1 MATLQFLG
9 GTRTVTGSKYLV
21 EAAGR
26 RVLIDC
32 GLFQGLKELRLRN
45 WEPLPLPP
53 SSIDAVIL
61 THAHIDHSG
70 YLPRLVKDGFSGPV
84 FCSSATFSLC
94 RILLRDSAKIQE
106 EDAAYANR
114 MGFSK
119 HKPALPL
126 FTEGEAERALNL
138 FCPVP
143 YRTEIPVNEVFSFR
157 NSTSGHV
164 LGSCFVEL
172 SARTNGTGPLKLVF
186 SGDIGRYDKPI
197 LNDPAAVSATDYL
210 VVESTYGDRLHGPE
224 DPGKQL
230 REIIIETIGRG
241 GTLLIPAFAVGRVQD
256 VLYLILQL
264 KEEKSI
270 PDVPVFLDSPMAIQ
284 ATEEYLGHI
293 EEHNSEMRDNM
304 RKRLQEGGGMVTRV
318 RSSSES
324 QGLANRKAPSI
335 VISSSGM
342 ATGGR
347 VLHHL
352 TSRLP
357 DPRNTVLFVGYQ
369 AQGTR
374 GHSLVSGAHSV
385 KIHGRLV
392 PVGAQIKTLNTLSA
406 HADYSEILLWLE
418 GFQEPPAKTFV
429 VHGEQSASVA
439 LQSHIRDR
447 FGWEAEVPMYGETV
461 LLPGRH

>member
-1 MATLQFLG
+1 
-9 GTRTVTGSKYLV
+9 VTGSKYLV

-45 WEPLPLPP
+45 WELLPVEP
-53 SSIDAVIL
+53 STIDAVIL

-70 YLPRLVKDGFSGPV
+70 YLPRLVKDGFRGAV
-84 FCSSATFSLC
+84 FCSPATAALC
-94 RILLRDSAKIQE
+94 KILLRDSAKIQE

-126 FTEGEAERALNL
+126 FTEREAERALQL

-157 NSTSGHV
+157 TSTSGHV

-172 SARTNGTGPLKLVF
+172 SAAGSGARPLKLVF

-197 LNDPAAVSATDYL
+197 LNDPASVSATDYL
-210 VVESTYGDRLHGPE
+210 VLESTYGDRLHGPE
-224 DPGKQL
+224 DPREQL
-230 REIIIETIGRG
+230 REIIIETAGRG

-256 VLYLILQL
+256 VLYLVLQL
-264 KEEKSI
+264 REEKSI
-270 PDVPVFLDSPMAIQ
+270 PEVPVFLDSPMAIQ
-284 ATEEYLGHI
+284 ATEEYLAHI
-293 EEHNSEMRDNM
+293 EEHNAEMREKM
-304 RKRLQEGGGMVTRV
+304 LGRLREAGGAVTRV

-324 QGLANRKAPSI
+324 MGLANRKTPSI

-352 TSRLP
+352 ARRLP

-374 GHSLVSGAHSV
+374 GHSLVSGAHAV

-392 PVGAQIKTLNTLSA
+392 PVCAQIRTLNTLSA

-418 GFQEPPAKTFV
+418 GFKEPPERTFV

-439 LQSHIRDR
+439 LQSHIGER

-461 LLPGRH
+461 SLRGRNRQTLRL

>member
-1 MATLQFLG
+1 MITLQFLG

-21 EAAGR
+21 EADGR
-26 RVLIDC
+26 RVLVDC

-45 WEPLPLPP
+45 WEPLPVAP

-84 FCSSATFSLC
+84 FCSPATFALC
-94 RILLRDSAKIQE
+94 KILLRDSAKIQE

-126 FTEGEAERALNL
+126 FTEREAETALNL
-138 FCPVP
+138 FRPVP
-143 YRTEIPVNEVFSFR
+143 YRRETPVNEVFSFR
-157 NSTSGHV
+157 TSTSGHV

-172 SARTNGTGPLKLVF
+172 SAVSNGAKPLKTVF

-197 LNDPAAVSATDYL
+197 LNDPAPVSETDYL
-210 VVESTYGDRLHGPE
+210 VVESTYGDRLHGSE
-224 DPGKQL
+224 DPKLQL
-230 REIIIETIGRG
+230 RDIVIETIGRG
-241 GTLLIPAFAVGRVQD
+241 GTLLIPAFAVGRVQEI
-256 VLYLILQL
+256 LYLILQL
-264 KEEKSI
+264 RDERSI
-270 PDVPVFLDSPMAIQ
+270 PEIPVFLDSPMAIH
-284 ATEEYLGHI
+284 ATEEYLEHT
-293 EEHNSEMRDNM
+293 EEHDLEMRDTM
-304 RKRLQEGGGMVTRV
+304 LRRFREAGGIITRV
-318 RSSSES
+318 RSGSES
-324 QGLANRKAPSI
+324 QALTNRKTPSI
-335 VISSSGM
+335 VVSSSGM

-352 TSRLP
+352 ARRLP

-374 GHSLVSGAHSV
+374 GQSLVSGAYSV
-385 KIHGRLV
+385 KIHGRIV
-392 PVGAQIKTLNTLSA
+392 PVCAQVRTLNTLSA
-406 HADYSEILLWLE
+406 HADYSEILLWLQ
-418 GFQEPPAKTFV
+418 GFQRPPAKTFV

-439 LQSHIRDR
+439 LQSHIAEQL
-447 FGWEAEVPMYGETV
+447 GWEAEVPMYGERV
-461 LLPGRH
+461 CLAAEE